1 MIDAPDSDE
10 HGLFLRDKDGTPQVI
25 DRKTKIVAANDK
37 KGLKPDLKGDVTLKD
52 GRKAVPVFM
61 KMAET
66 YMDKAYA
73 PDAVAEATGVSAA
86 QIKAIAAELAR
97 VAFDEEIV
105 ICLLYTSPSPR
116 DRSISRMPSSA

>member
-25 DRKTKIVAANDK
+25 DRNTKIVAANNK
-37 KGLKPDLKGDVTLKD
+37 KGVKPDLKGDITLKD

-73 PDAVAEATGVSAA
+73 PALVIRPGAGCAVDG
-86 QIKAIAAELAR
+86 LG
-97 VAFDEEIV
+97 
-105 ICLLYTSPSPR
+105 
-116 DRSISRMPSSA
+116 